1 MATTLTNVRIDTQV
15 KEEASD
21 ILSGLGMNIS
31 EAVNIFLRQVILR
44 GGLPFQVAYPNYSKE
59 LLEAASEAKK
69 IAHDSIVKGYT
80 DLDEAFKELN
90 S

>member
-15 KEEASD
+15 KNEASD

-44 GGLPFQVAYPNYSKE
+44 RGLPFQVAYPNYSKE

-69 IAHDSIVKGYT
+69 IAHDSTVKGYT

>member
-31 EAVNIFLRQVILR
+31 KAVNIFLRQVILR
-44 GGLPFQVAYPNYSKE
+44 RGLPFQVAYPNYSKE

-69 IAHDSIVKGYT
+69 IAHDSTVKGYT

>member
-15 KEEASD
+15 KNEASD

-69 IAHDSIVKGYT
+69 IAHDSTVKGYT

>member
-44 GGLPFQVAYPNYSKE
+44 RGLPFQVAYPNYSKE

-69 IAHDSIVKGYT
+69 IAHDSTVKGYT

>member
-15 KEEASD
+15 KDEASD

-44 GGLPFQVAYPNYSKE
+44 RGLPFQVAYPNYSKE

-69 IAHDSIVKGYT
+69 IAHDSTVKGYT

>member
-15 KEEASD
+15 KNEASD

-44 GGLPFQVAYPNYSKE
+44 RGLPFQVAYPNYSTE

-69 IAHDSIVKGYT
+69 IAHDSTVKGYT